1 MSHLYHFCDIL
12 PSDQYTDNRPTFT
25 FHENAQGLIQSVVTL
40 PNSVHPDVRRAE
52 GQKWWQTEHA
62 ARKEAAFQAYK
73 ALWEHGLLNDN
84 LLPLTKKPEL
94 ELNTETVDKPKEVNT
109 KDSSGN
115 KAVVECSEQYDPFVE
130 LAEAWSFTGT
140 SVNLYQYDIIFS
152 HNGTLYE
159 DWRMSIS
166 LPREVCMPEAI
177 PLYWK
182 PDTTLLASFAPPRLI
197 SVRPETLNLMRETT
211 ALFLQA
217 PTSRPLPVDR
227 DFIALFTPSIPL
239 DQLPEWLCENEGSEG
254 AMDYYERGQA
264 SPLGIIRDMAAWGKK
279 GIFHRWVVSPGED
292 GEEDRIGC
300 EYGSGPKRRN
310 FLQPRTAVEAAEDGE
325 IGAPKFRLGPA
336 ETCTVGRLPASQ
348 AEFGLLIS
356 AFLDQ
361 IETCLVVRKVNETV
375 LSSIGLN
382 DLGHVLT
389 AITTPFAHPTNHYQ
403 VYEFFGDSI
412 LKFTVSAHLFFRQP
426 TWHEGYLT
434 ESFAG
439 IVGNKRLSRASL
451 DAGLDNFILKTRFTP
466 RRWKAP
472 LISAKLDTDVVPAKR
487 EISSKVLADVVE
499 SLIGAAYLDGG
510 MRQAQRCI
518 HRFLPEID
526 FFTEDIGNS
535 ELMTSASPGNSNLID
550 QSRLTRVIGYTFNDF
565 SLLTEALTHPSCEHD
580 TTTQSYQ
587 RMEYLGDAVLDMVI
601 VQVLISHPAALTQ
614 GELTLL
620 KHALVNAN
628 LLAFFCMNHGAP
640 ETLIDILQT
649 DGANPDFTSHQ
660 EDLHLWQFLR
670 FNSAAIA
677 ATRDLCI
684 ENYHAK
690 RERISEAIEHASFF
704 PWELL
709 SQLNPAK
716 FLSDIVESVIA
727 AIFIDSGGNLE
738 PCHAFLERI
747 GLLGYLNR
755 ILQEGVNVVHP
766 RSAAQEVVKF
776 QGTLVFKSQR
786 IEVPDGSATYTC
798 SVTLNKEE
806 VASIEGCVSAEEAE
820 VRVSY
825 LVIRNVMSERG
836 SS

>member
-12 PSDQYTDNRPTFT
+12 PSDEYTDNRPMFT
-25 FHENAQGLIQSVVTL
+25 FHENPQGLIQSVVTL

-52 GQKWWQTEHA
+52 GQRWWQTEHA

-94 ELNTETVDKPKEVNT
+94 ELSAETTKGPKEVNT
-109 KDSSGN
+109 KDSKGIG
-115 KAVVECSEQYDPFVE
+115 AAVECAEQYDPFVD
-130 LAEAWSFTGT
+130 LAEAWSSAGNP
-140 SVNLYQYDIIFS
+140 VDLYQYDIIVS
-152 HNGTLYE
+152 HNGVLYE
-159 DWRMSIS
+159 NWRMTIS
-166 LPREVCMPEAI
+166 LPREICMPEAI

-182 PDTTLLASFAPPRLI
+182 PDTILLASFAPPRLI
-197 SVRPETLNLMRETT
+197 SVPPETLNLMRETT
-211 ALFLQA
+211 ALILQA
-217 PTSRPLPVDR
+217 PTSRPLAADR
-227 DFIALFTPSIPL
+227 DFVALFTPNIPL
-239 DQLPEWLCENEGSEG
+239 DQLPGWLCDNEGSER
-254 AMDYYERGQA
+254 AMDYYEGNKG
-264 SPLGIIRDMAAWGKK
+264 SPLGIIRDMSAWGNK
-279 GIFHRWVVSPGED
+279 GIFRRFVVSPGED
-292 GEEDRIGC
+292 GEEDRIDC
-300 EYGSGPKRRN
+300 EYSPGLKRRN
-310 FLQPRTAVEAAEDGE
+310 FLQPRTAAEAAEDVETG
-325 IGAPKFRLGPA
+325 PSKVRLGPA
-336 ETCTVGRLPASQ
+336 ETCTVARLPVSQ

-361 IETCLVVRKVNETV
+361 IEHCLVVRKVTEIA
-375 LSSIGLN
+375 LPSIGFN

-389 AITTPFAHPTNHYQ
+389 AITTPLAHPTNNYQ

-412 LKFTVSAHLFFRQP
+412 LKFTVAAHLFIRQP

-434 ESFAG
+434 ESFAK
-439 IVGNKRLSRASL
+439 IVENKRLTRASL
-451 DAGLDNFILKTRFTP
+451 NAGLDNFILKKRFTP
-466 RRWKAP
+466 RRWEAP
-472 LISAKLDTDVVPAKR
+472 LISAKLQTNLASLKR

-510 MRQAQRCI
+510 LRQAQRCI
-518 HRFLPEID
+518 HHFLPEVD
-526 FFTEDIGNS
+526 LFTEDIGDS
-535 ELMTSASPGNSNLID
+535 ELITSTSSGLSNLID
-550 QSRLTRVIGYTFNDF
+550 QNRLTRVIGYTFNDF

-601 VQVLISHPAALTQ
+601 VQVLASHPDHLSQ
-614 GELTLL
+614 GQLTLI
-620 KHALVNAN
+620 KHAVVNAN

-640 ETLIDILQT
+640 ETQIDIMQT

-670 FNSAAIA
+670 FNSVSISAA
-677 ATRDLCI
+677 RDLCV
-684 ENYHAK
+684 ENYYAK
-690 RERISEAIEHASFF
+690 REKILEAIEHAGFF

-709 SQLNPAK
+709 SQLNPDK
-716 FLSDIVESVIA
+716 FLSDIVESVIG

-738 PCHAFLERI
+738 PCHAFLEHI

-755 ILQEGVNVVHP
+755 ILQKGVNVVHP
-766 RSAAQEVVKF
+766 RNAAQEVVKY

-798 SVTLNKEE
+798 TATLNKEE
-806 VASIEGCVSAEEAE
+806 VASVEGCVSAEEAE

-825 LVIRNVMSERG
+825 LVIRKVVG
-836 SS
+836 